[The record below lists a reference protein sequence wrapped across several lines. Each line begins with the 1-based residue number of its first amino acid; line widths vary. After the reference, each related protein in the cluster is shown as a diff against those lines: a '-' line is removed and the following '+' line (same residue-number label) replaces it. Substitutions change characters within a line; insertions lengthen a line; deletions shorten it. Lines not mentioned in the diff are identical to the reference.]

1 MLQERGQEFVLLK
14 DIHFPMLIFSE
25 SLLHLPPTPSLW
37 MPEQNPRSSGRA
49 SSALSHRAISPLDCH
64 LNEYCSSNIPTLLC
78 ETEFLIG
85 LELTKLVW
93 LVGWPASP
101 SHPPVSTST
110 ALRFEAHTTA
120 SSFFTLFSC
129 LCGKHLTHWAPCP
142 NRQPI
147 VFEEISCQTVRSNQK
162 DGCRG
167 L

>member
-1 MLQERGQEFVLLK
+1 MWVLG
-14 DIHFPMLIFSE
+14 IEPWSF
-25 SLLHLPPTPSLW
+25 
-37 MPEQNPRSSGRA
+37 GRA
-49 SSALSHRAISPLDCH
+49 TSALSHRAFSPLDCH
-64 LNEYCSSNIPTLLC
+64 LDEYCSSNIPTLLC
-78 ETEFLIG
+78 EPESLFG

-93 LVGWPASP
+93 LAGWPASP

-120 SSFFTLFSC
+120 SSFFPSFSC

-142 NRQPI
+142 NWQPI